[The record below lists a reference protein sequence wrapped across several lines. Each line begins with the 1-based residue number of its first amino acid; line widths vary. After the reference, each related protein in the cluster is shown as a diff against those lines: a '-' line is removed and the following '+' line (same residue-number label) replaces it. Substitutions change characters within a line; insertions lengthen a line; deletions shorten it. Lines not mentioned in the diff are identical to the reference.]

1 MRDVFTI
8 VRILCVENVLLLV
21 ECLERSRD
29 VQSLRLLLLKLFQ
42 SAILLP
48 CLAVPLPLLGSD
60 TQHVQSSTLLSLC
73 NLA

>member
-21 ECLERSRD
+21 EWLVSSREI
-29 VQSLRLLLLKLFQ
+29 QSLRLLLLKLFQ
-42 SAILLP
+42 SVILLP
-48 CLAVPLPLLGSD
+48 CLAIPSPLLGSD

-73 NLA
+73 NLT